1 MAGNLVVGRDILEW
15 ADERKERL
23 LKTYERFILVG
34 GDTLPQRSID
44 KEVAIFCKENNCDLL
59 TGDTEAYLHYF
70 EAKIPAVRIFQYDW
84 DIKGDKLILLIQI
97 LD

>member
-34 GDTLPQRSID
+34 GDILPKRSID
-44 KEVAIFCKENNCDLL
+44 KEVAIFCKENNCDLP

-70 EAKIPAVRIFQYDW
+70 EAKIPALRIFQYDW
-84 DIKGDKLILLIQI
+84 DIKGDRPILIQI